1 MLIKLMLTNQK
12 EELNYGDSAAS
23 NNIQHAHARIIL
35 QFILKRGRVYTVSF
49 ILCLNKNLCKTN
61 MK

>member
-23 NNIQHAHARIIL
+23 NNIQHARIIL